1 MSERHIEKLIARAVA
16 GDAYAFGKLYDSYVD
31 RIYAYV
37 RSRIT
42 SPHDAEDVTETVFL
56 KAWEAIS
63 SYDDRGLPFTAW
75 LFRIARNAIVDGYRR
90 AGRSPQTVDVSAAES
105 LPAADCVDDAV
116 IGAVEAARVRG
127 ALSAL
132 TDEQAAV
139 VVMRFMWDM
148 SLRDVAAALGKTEGA
163 IKAMQHRALRALA
176 GVLAE
181 ESNDEHG

>member
-1 MSERHIEKLIARAVA
+1 VSERHIEKLIARAVA
-16 GDAYAFGKLYDSYVD
+16 GDASAFGKLYDSYVD

-75 LFRIARNAIVDGYRR
+75 LFRIARNAIVDSYRR
-90 AGRSPQTVDVSAAES
+90 AGRAPQLVDVSAAET
-105 LPAADCVDDAV
+105 LPAADCVDDV
-116 IGAVEAARVRG
+116 VLGVVETARLRD
-127 ALSAL
+127 ALATL

-139 VVMRFMWDM
+139 VAMRFIWDM
-148 SLRDVAAALGKTEGA
+148 SLKDVAVALEKTEGA

-181 ESNDEHG
+181 ESNDGNE